1 MRKTFVLLV
10 AFIALTGCR
19 GASRGLRKG
28 ATEAVAYFAT
38 EEILKSTFD
47 SKKEKEQS
55 PPKEDLS
62 NSNYLQS
69 SSYSLYPHNST
80 HSSISTY
87 LSQEANDLNSNL
99 PRMVN
104 RELMLAS
111 VIPLDDALVYQYVLV
126 NTPSRNVNS
135 RQFVLST
142 KHKLTNSTCSEPS
155 VRTFLLDYGVSIH
168 HSYRGNDDIHIG
180 EVVISPADCRHF

>member
-38 EEILKSTFD
+38 EEILKSTID

-62 NSNYLQS
+62 NSNYLQNNAYLQS
-69 SSYSLYPHNST
+69 SN
-80 HSSISTY
+80 HSSKSGYLTY
-87 LSQEANDLNSNL
+87 TASNINKDL
-99 PRMVN
+99 PMMVD
-104 RELMLAS
+104 RETMLAS
-111 VIPLDDALVYQYVLV
+111 VTSLDDALVYNNVLV
-126 NTPSRNVNS
+126 NTPARGIDSH
-135 RQFVLST
+135 QFISYM
-142 KHKLTNSTCSEPS
+142 KRALTNSVCSNPTIRQS
-155 VRTFLLDYGVSIH
+155 LLNNDVSLH
-168 HSYRGNDDIHIG
+168 YSYSGNDHIHIG
-180 EVVISPADCRHF
+180 QVEVSPADCSTFNL